1 MKSKRKVKAREFV
14 VEVIRENMSLSDL
27 EEFLPLTV
35 ETLYDLIGYM
45 LMRVDDTLPGENVHW
60 TLKKMVQWDEIQI
73 VKDEVDENYDV
84 LDLDDLTDRLIK
96 YRKRGSKKQDF

>member
-14 VEVIRENMSLSDL
+14 VEVIRENMSLLDL

-60 TLKKMVQWDEIQI
+60 TLKQMVQWDEIQI

>member
-1 MKSKRKVKAREFV
+1 MKSKRNVKAREFV
-14 VEVIRENMSLSDL
+14 VEVIRKNMSLLDL

-60 TLKKMVQWDEIQI
+60 TMKQRDQWDEIQI
-73 VKDEVDENYDV
+73 VKEEVDENYDV

-96 YRKRGSKKQDF
+96 YRKRGAKKQDF